1 MRVLVYTDGSTEA
14 ENAAALLRQLG
25 AAGETEVTVLG
36 VAERS
41 KQSPEVEASADRIEQ
56 DLEREGSDVKTV
68 LRSGEA
74 SKEIVDEA
82 RRGQYDLV
90 IVARRSPERQ
100 PQLKLRSTT
109 GTLARHVPAH
119 LLIARNVPDKLDR
132 ILICSGAEAP
142 SAETVRLAGLL
153 TAASDA
159 DISLLHVMSQVA
171 LHRDSPAEELEETAE
186 EAIDQQ
192 TREGHH
198 LQEAIELLRREG
210 VKTEIEPILRHG
222 LVVEQVLEEI
232 REGDYDLMVLGS
244 HQQPTM
250 TRWMDVLLGDVAG
263 ELLSKSPI
271 SVLVIYPRAPAED
284 PPHD

>member
-1 MRVLVYTDGSTEA
+1 MRVLVYTDGSKEA
-14 ENAAALLRQLG
+14 EQAAALLRQLG

-41 KQSPEVEASADRIEQ
+41 KQGPEVEASADRIEQ
-56 DLEREGSDVKTV
+56 DLEREGSEVKTV

-90 IVARRSPERQ
+90 IVTRRSPDRQ

-119 LLIARNVPDKLDR
+119 LLIARNVPDRLRR
-132 ILICSGAEAP
+132 ILVCTGAEAP
-142 SAETVRLAGLL
+142 SAETIRLAGLL
-153 TAASDA
+153 TAASGA
-159 DISLLHVMSQVA
+159 DIALLHVMSQVA
-171 LHRDSPAEELEETAE
+171 LGRDSPAEELDETAE

-198 LQEAIELLRREG
+198 LEQAIELLRTEG
-210 VKTEIEPILRHG
+210 VKTEILPILRHG
-222 LVVEQVLEEI
+222 LVVEEVLEEI
-232 REGDYDLMVLGS
+232 REGDYDLLVLGS
-244 HQQPTM
+244 HHQPTM
-250 TRWMDVLLGDVAG
+250 TRWMDVLLGDVTG

-271 SVLVIYPRAPAED
+271 SALVIYPRDPADD
-284 PPHD
+284 PTEE